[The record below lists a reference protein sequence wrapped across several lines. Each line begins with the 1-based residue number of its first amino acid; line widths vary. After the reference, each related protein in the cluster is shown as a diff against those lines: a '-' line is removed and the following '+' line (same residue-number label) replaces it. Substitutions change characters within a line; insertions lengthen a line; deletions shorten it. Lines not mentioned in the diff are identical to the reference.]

1 MTTKPVQIIYLN
13 GPSSSGKTTLAK
25 ALQHAFEEP
34 FLHVGIDKIIGWMP
48 EKVNDWTGGEA
59 PIGYSWKKSED
70 ASGNPTQ
77 ELQVGPYAQKIGKTF
92 QEVVLALAKMG
103 HHIVID
109 DVSFGKQQLDEW
121 KKTLKDFKVL
131 WVGVNAPLSV
141 LEQRE
146 KERGNRIQGSAR
158 GQFHKVHVDATYDLE
173 INTHQASVSE
183 NAEKIKSV
191 ALCHPDLMEN
201 TSKKIKITLCKATKE
216 DKDIIQNLGR
226 FYVYEMSRYCGF
238 LPTWEIPSNGLF
250 ECIDLSSYCEKP
262 DRHAFLVKVDNELA
276 GFVLINKIGSTPDV
290 DWNIGEFFIVSKF
303 QGKGVG
309 RHVAEQVFNQFPG
322 IWETSQIPEN
332 EAAIKFWDKI
342 VSQYSHGRFEKT
354 LKTIPKPKQHPM
366 IVLKFTAKNDNPK
379 DRT

>member
-1 MTTKPVQIIYLN
+1 MTNNPVQIIYLN

-59 PIGYSWKKSED
+59 LIGYSWKKSED
-70 ASGNPTQ
+70 ASGNPIQ
-77 ELQVGPYAQKIGKTF
+77 ELQAGPYAQKIGKTF

-103 HHIVID
+103 HRIVID

-121 KKTLKDFKVL
+121 KKTLKDFRVL

-158 GQFHKVHVDATYDLE
+158 GQFHRVHVDAIYDLE
-173 INTHQASVSE
+173 INTDQANVSE
-183 NAEKIKSV
+183 NAEKIKSL
-191 ALCHPDLMEN
+191 ALCPPNLIEPAAKKMKVTLHKA
-201 TSKKIKITLCKATKE
+201 SKK
-216 DKDIIQNLGR
+216 DKDKIQNLGR

-238 LPTWEIPSNGLF
+238 LPTWETPSNGLF
-250 ECIDLSSYCEKP
+250 ECIDLSSYCDEP
-262 DRHAFLVKVDNELA
+262 DRYAFLIKVEDELA
-276 GFVLINKIGSTPDV
+276 GFVLINKVGSTPDV
-290 DWNIGEFFIVSKF
+290 DWNIGEFFLVSKF
-303 QGKGVG
+303 QGKGIG
-309 RHVAEQVFNQFPG
+309 RYVAEQIFNQFPG

-332 EAAIKFWDKI
+332 TAAIDFWDKV
-342 VSQYSHGRFEKT
+342 VSRYSHGQFEKT
-354 LKTIPKPKQHPM
+354 LKTVPKPKPHPM
-366 IVLKFTAKNDNPK
+366 IILKFTSQGSP
-379 DRT
+379 